1 MLESEGDE
9 EVEAVKKMKTLY
21 QSCMDSDTVEELGA
35 EPLLELIEETGEI
48 IGSIVWNLSNQDTK
62 GAEESVVVSE
72 VSSFQRMQ
80 K

>member
-48 IGSIVWNLSNQDTK
+48 IGSIVWNLSNRDTN

>member
-48 IGSIVWNLSNQDTK
+48 IGSIVWNLGHQGGRRK
-62 GAEESVVVSE
+62 CC
-72 VSSFQRMQ
+72 R
-80 K
+80 